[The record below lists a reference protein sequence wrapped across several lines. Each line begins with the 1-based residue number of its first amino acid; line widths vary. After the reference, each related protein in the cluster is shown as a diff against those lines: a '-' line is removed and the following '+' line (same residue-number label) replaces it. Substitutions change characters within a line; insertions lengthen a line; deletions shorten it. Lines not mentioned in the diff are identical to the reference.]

1 MLASKKKI
9 KNLKYA
15 DYTSSATLIKRAKIM
30 PVCSNYAKHY
40 ACIIYMDLDLTDYG
54 LEQFIVFEKFTRGF

>member
-1 MLASKKKI
+1 MTHFMLASKKKK

-40 ACIIYMDLDLTDYG
+40 ACIIYMDLDLR
-54 LEQFIVFEKFTRGF
+54 LKR